1 LNQTG
6 HGRLLL
12 RGEEFHLAK
21 TLIML
26 VRVLGVA
33 AIVVGILLWVTNKRP
48 YLGPHIG
55 LGFCVA
61 AAVFVM
67 AVFAMIKGD
76 VVAGVAGLL
85 LAILLPL
92 IGFMQL
98 PLVFHAM
105 GAVQVAHIALGLAA
119 IGLAER
125 LYTTIRRV

>member
-1 LNQTG
+1 M
-6 HGRLLL
+6 
-12 RGEEFHLAK
+12 AK

-26 VRVLGVA
+26 VRVLGLA
-33 AIVVGILLWVTNKRP
+33 AIVVGIFLWVTNQRP

-92 IGFMQL
+92 VGFMQL

-105 GAVQVAHIALGLAA
+105 GAVQAAHIALGLLA

-125 LYTTIRRV
+125 LYSAIRRV